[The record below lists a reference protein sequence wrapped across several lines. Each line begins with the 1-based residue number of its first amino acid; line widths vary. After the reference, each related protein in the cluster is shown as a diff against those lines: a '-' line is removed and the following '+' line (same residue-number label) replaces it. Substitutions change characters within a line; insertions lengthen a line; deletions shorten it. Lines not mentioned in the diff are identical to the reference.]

1 MDFVLV
7 VLELVFSLDFA
18 WVKKLLANQCI
29 QWLLFWTVDFG
40 RVVSLLVWTNQLCV
54 VSLDFACVQ
63 IKRGQTDKQ
72 TNKQT
77 NKQTDNGFYI
87 SGN

>member
-7 VLELVFSLDFA
+7 LEIVFSMDFA
-18 WVKKLLANQCI
+18 WVKKLLANQSI

-54 VSLDFACVQ
+54 VSLDFELHVCKSKED
-63 IKRGQTDKQ
+63 KR

-77 NKQTDNGFYI
+77 MAFI
-87 SGN
+87 